1 MSSRK
6 QRKKIKSIYKDKND
20 NAIASKKLTK
30 NTLIKAI
37 EELCCGKHNNTK
49 EPIII
54 ITNGLTD
61 KQIDKL
67 LTFKT
72 N

>member
-6 QRKKIKSIYKDKND
+6 QRKKIKSMYNDKGD
-20 NAIASKKLTK
+20 NATVCKKLTEDM
-30 NTLIKAI
+30 LFKAV
-37 EELCCGKHNNTK
+37 EELCCGKHNNIK

-54 ITNGLTD
+54 ISNGLTD
-61 KQIDKL
+61 KQINQIIN
-67 LTFKT
+67 FKT

>member
-6 QRKKIKSIYKDKND
+6 QRKKIKSIYKDRDYN
-20 NAIASKKLTK
+20 ITVPKKLNK
-30 NTLIKAI
+30 DMLIKAI
-37 EELCCGKHNNTK
+37 NELCSGHNIK
-49 EPIII
+49 ELPIF

-61 KQIDKL
+61 KQINEL